1 METMIKKLA
10 VICKLLALLAVGTGP
25 SIAGE
30 FRPLDMPDQKYQS
43 APRTY
48 QGKSADQ
55 NYNSTYRQFK
65 ADVSKKTPA
74 ERESLRSY
82 FKDKRDEAIMK
93 EQWQE
98 VKYYT
103 GLLDILGQ

>member
-1 METMIKKLA
+1 MEMMAKNLA
-10 VICKLLALLAVGTGP
+10 GICMLLALITTETGP
-25 SIAGE
+25 AIAGE

-48 QGKSADQ
+48 QGQSADQ
-55 NYNSTYRQFK
+55 NYDNTYRQFK
-65 ADVSKKTPA
+65 ADVNKKTPA
-74 ERESLRSY
+74 ERESLKNY
-82 FKDKRDEAIMK
+82 FKAKRDEAIKK

-103 GLLDILGQ
+103 GLIDILGQ